1 MWSSGSKLN
10 GAKMQSEPTVIIEIA
25 LPVKLSFRFQM
36 LLEGEDGLAVV
47 RCYDPEH
54 KKQQLWTTPN
64 QKGDLLNWL
73 GTLPDEFE
81 IKVLRDWLWHEE
93 Q

>member
-1 MWSSGSKLN
+1 MTN
-10 GAKMQSEPTVIIEIA
+10 EPTLIIEIE

-54 KKQQLWTTPN
+54 KKQQLWTTPS
-64 QKGDLLNWL
+64 QRSELLDWL
-73 GTLPDEFE
+73 TSLPAAFGV
-81 IKVLRDWLWHEE
+81 KVLDEWIWGSREGDNKAHV
-93 Q
+93 

>member
-1 MWSSGSKLN
+1 MTD
-10 GAKMQSEPTVIIEIA
+10 EPTLIIEIE

-54 KKQQLWTTPN
+54 KKQQLWTTPS
-64 QKGDLLNWL
+64 QRDELLGWL
-73 GTLPDEFE
+73 QSLPAVFQL
-81 IKVLRDWLWHEE
+81 KVLDQWLWGSR
-93 Q
+93 QSDSRSRA

>member
-1 MWSSGSKLN
+1 MTDEQTL
-10 GAKMQSEPTVIIEIA
+10 IIEIE

-54 KKQQLWTTPN
+54 KKQQLWTTPS
-64 QKGDLLNWL
+64 QHDELLDWL
-73 GTLPDEFE
+73 TSLPAVFQV
-81 IKVLRDWLWHEE
+81 KVLDQWLWGSRESDSGPRA
-93 Q
+93 

>member
-1 MWSSGSKLN
+1 MTN
-10 GAKMQSEPTVIIEIA
+10 EPTLIIEIE

-54 KKQQLWTTPN
+54 KKQQLWTTPS
-64 QKGDLLNWL
+64 QRHALLDWL
-73 GTLPDEFE
+73 STLPAALEVHVSGEWMWDGTDH
-81 IKVLRDWLWHEE
+81 LH
-93 Q
+93 

>member
-1 MWSSGSKLN
+1 MTD
-10 GAKMQSEPTVIIEIA
+10 EPTLIIEIE

-54 KKQQLWTTPN
+54 KKQQLWTTPS
-64 QKGDLLNWL
+64 QRDELLGWL
-73 GTLPDEFE
+73 RSLPAVFQV
-81 IKVLRDWLWHEE
+81 KVLDQWLWDSRESDSRSRA
-93 Q
+93 

>member
-1 MWSSGSKLN
+1 MVN
-10 GAKMQSEPTVIIEIA
+10 EPTLVVEIE

-54 KKQQLWTTPN
+54 KKQQLWTTPC
-64 QKGDLLNWL
+64 QRTDLLDWL
-73 GTLPDEFE
+73 TTLPEALEVKVQAEWIWGDE
-81 IKVLRDWLWHEE
+81 IASRKSLLG
-93 Q
+93 